1 MENTITAIPV
11 VSKEVNYFRSSTIK
25 VIPEPERAEIE
36 QLASIEIKEPMFKVV
51 EGDRNYIYSFS
62 KLFDG
67 IDKEILKIK
76 DHRYTNIFMSF
87 GAFLVALVCFFMFD
101 KNSPFSFFV
110 GFFAIIFCLIGLWDF
125 FTTKHKKMI
134 QNLEV
139 KKSYVLNESQV
150 YLKNLEQEVKKPVV
164 VV

>member
-25 VIPEPERAEIE
+25 VIPEPERATIE
-36 QLASIEIKEPMFKVV
+36 QLAFIQIKEPMFKVA
-51 EGDRNYIYSFS
+51 EDERNYIYSFS

-76 DHRYTNIFMSF
+76 ENRYNTILISVFSLVIALFCFGLLKGIGSMTPIIGSF
-87 GAFLVALVCFFMFD
+87 SIVFFVFSLWCFFTS
-101 KNSPFSFFV
+101 NY
-110 GFFAIIFCLIGLWDF
+110 
-125 FTTKHKKMI
+125 KKMI
-134 QNLEV
+134 KNLEV

-164 VV
+164 VI